1 MSAGVAQILP
11 GRILPAF
18 GCRRFLTCITPQQLA
33 WNLRRLQ
40 TLSIL
45 MGDVPV

>member
-1 MSAGVAQILP
+1 MSVGVVQILP
-11 GRILPAF
+11 GGTFPAI
-18 GCRRFLTCITPQQLA
+18 GCHRFLTCITPQQLA